1 MVASRWGKHQSNYWG
16 NQMSKT
22 REILEARAA
31 EDNIEF
37 FMTMFVD
44 MHGRQCAKLIP
55 VSAMD
60 VVCAGAGFAGFAV
73 GPMGQSP
80 AGPDMIADPDANSYF
95 KLPWREGVAVVMCD
109 IRVEGKPWPYT
120 PRIILG
126 NALKRLA
133 KERDMKMMVG
143 VEAEYHLLRRDESGK
158 LVVAD
163 SLDNLDVPCYDARGL
178 TRMYDYLTTMS
189 KYMNKLGYE
198 NYATDHED
206 ANGQFEQNFK
216 YADAMTTADRLIFFR
231 YMTNIVAHQFG
242 MQATFMP
249 KPFHDLTGNG
259 LHMNTSLWNTIG
271 TKNLFERASN
281 NKSTKDKYG
290 LGLTQLGYHFCGG
303 VLEHAQTMSAITNPI
318 VNSYKRMGVSAPN
331 SGATWAP
338 AYVAYGG
345 NNRTQM
351 VRISEGNRLEVRSVD
366 GAANPYLAFTAVLA
380 AGLDGVDRKT
390 DPGKPNIDNLYELH
404 PDVVAAKGIKPM
416 PPTLLHA
423 AQNLLGNPLMQKA
436 LGHTGK
442 EYYSDYMA
450 KVKMEEFTRWHS
462 KVGEVERDSYLSLF

>member
-1 MVASRWGKHQSNYWG
+1 
-16 NQMSKT
+16 MSKT

-44 MHGRQCAKLIP
+44 MHGRPCAKLVP

-60 VVCAGAGFAGFAV
+60 VVCEGAGFAGFAV

-95 KLPWREGVAVVMCD
+95 KLPWRDGVAVVMCD
-109 IRVEGKPWPYT
+109 IKVEGKPWPYT

-126 NALKRLA
+126 NALKKLEE
-133 KERDMKMMVG
+133 ERGMKLMVG
-143 VEAEYHLLRRDESGK
+143 VEAEYHLLKRDETGK

-163 SLDNLDVPCYDARGL
+163 SLDTLDYPCYDARGL
-178 TRMYDYLTTMS
+178 TRMFDYLSTIS
-189 KYMNKLGYE
+189 KYMNGLGYE
-198 NYATDHED
+198 NYANDHED
-206 ANGQFEQNFK
+206 SNGQFEQNFK
-216 YADAMTTADRLIFFR
+216 YAEAMTTADRLIFFR
-231 YMTNIVAHQFG
+231 YMVNTVAHSFG
-242 MQATFMP
+242 MLATFMP

-259 LHMNTSLWNTIG
+259 LHMNTSLWKG
-271 TKNLFERASN
+271 DENLFQLAGS
-281 NKSTKDKYG
+281 KSGKDDHG
-290 LGLTQLGYHFCGG
+290 LGLTSLGYNFCGG
-303 VLEHAQTMSAITNPI
+303 VLEHAKAMSAVTNPI

-351 VRISEGNRLEVRSVD
+351 VRISEGNRLEIRSVD
-366 GAANPYLAFTAVLA
+366 GAANPYLTFAAVLA
-380 AGLDGVDRKT
+380 AGLDGVDKKT
-390 DPGKPNIDNLYELH
+390 DPGSPNTDNLYELH
-404 PDVVAAKGIKPM
+404 PDAVAAKGIRSL

-423 AQNLLGNPLMQKA
+423 AENLMGNELMQKA

-442 EYYSDYMA
+442 EFYSDYMA
-450 KVKMEEFTRWHS
+450 KVKMEEFTKWHS
-462 KVGEVERDSYLSLF
+462 QVGDIERTNYLNLS

>member
-1 MVASRWGKHQSNYWG
+1 
-16 NQMSKT
+16 MSKT

-44 MHGRQCAKLIP
+44 MHGRPCAKLVP

-60 VVCAGAGFAGFAV
+60 VVCEGAGFAGFAV

-95 KLPWREGVAVVMCD
+95 KLPWRDGVAVVMCD
-109 IRVEGKPWPYT
+109 IKVEGKPWPYT

-126 NALKRLA
+126 NALKKLEE
-133 KERDMKMMVG
+133 ERGMKLMVG
-143 VEAEYHLLRRDESGK
+143 VEAEYHLLKRDETGK

-163 SLDNLDVPCYDARGL
+163 SLDTLDYPCYDARGL
-178 TRMYDYLTTMS
+178 TRMFDYLSTIS
-189 KYMNKLGYE
+189 KYMNGLGYE
-198 NYATDHED
+198 NYANDHED
-206 ANGQFEQNFK
+206 SNGQFEQNFK
-216 YADAMTTADRLIFFR
+216 YAEAMTTADRLIFFR
-231 YMTNIVAHQFG
+231 YMVNTVAHSFG
-242 MQATFMP
+242 MLATFMP

-259 LHMNTSLWNTIG
+259 LHMNTSLWKG
-271 TKNLFERASN
+271 DENLFQLAGS
-281 NKSTKDKYG
+281 KSGKDDHG
-290 LGLTQLGYHFCGG
+290 LGLTSLGYNFCGG
-303 VLEHAQTMSAITNPI
+303 VLEHARVMSAVTNPI

-338 AYVAYGG
+338 AYVAYGA

-351 VRISEGNRLEVRSVD
+351 VRISEGNRLEIRSVD
-366 GAANPYLAFTAVLA
+366 GAANPYLTFAAVLA
-380 AGLDGVDRKT
+380 AGLDGVDKKT
-390 DPGKPNIDNLYELH
+390 DPGSPNTDNLYELH
-404 PDVVAAKGIKPM
+404 PDAVAAKGIYPM

-423 AQNLLGNPLMQKA
+423 AENLMGNELMQKA

-442 EYYSDYMA
+442 EFYSDYMA
-450 KVKMEEFTRWHS
+450 KVKMEEFTKWHS
-462 KVGEVERDSYLSLF
+462 QVGDIERTNYLNLS

>member
-1 MVASRWGKHQSNYWG
+1 
-16 NQMSKT
+16 MSKT

-44 MHGRQCAKLIP
+44 MHGRPCAKLVP

-60 VVCAGAGFAGFAV
+60 VVCEGAGFAGFAV

-95 KLPWREGVAVVMCD
+95 KLPWRDGVAVVMCD
-109 IRVEGKPWPYT
+109 IKVEGKPWPYT

-126 NALKRLA
+126 NALKKLEE
-133 KERDMKMMVG
+133 ERGMKLMVG
-143 VEAEYHLLRRDESGK
+143 VEAEYHLLKRDETGK

-163 SLDNLDVPCYDARGL
+163 SLDTLDYPCYDARGL
-178 TRMYDYLTTMS
+178 TRMFDYLSTIS
-189 KYMNKLGYE
+189 KYMNGLGYE
-198 NYATDHED
+198 NYANDHED

-216 YADAMTTADRLIFFR
+216 YAEAMTTADRLIFFR
-231 YMTNIVAHQFG
+231 YMVNTVAHSFG
-242 MQATFMP
+242 MLATFMP

-259 LHMNTSLWNTIG
+259 LHMNTSLWKG
-271 TKNLFERASN
+271 DENLFQLAGS
-281 NKSTKDKYG
+281 KSGKDDHG
-290 LGLTQLGYHFCGG
+290 LGLTSLGYNFCGG
-303 VLEHAQTMSAITNPI
+303 VLEHAGVMSAVTNPI

-351 VRISEGNRLEVRSVD
+351 VRISEGNRLEIRSVD
-366 GAANPYLAFTAVLA
+366 GAANPYLTFAAVLA
-380 AGLDGVDRKT
+380 AGLDGVDKKT
-390 DPGKPNIDNLYELH
+390 DPGSPNTDNLYELH
-404 PDVVAAKGIKPM
+404 PDAVAAKGIRPM

-423 AQNLLGNPLMQKA
+423 AENLMGNELMQKA

-442 EYYSDYMA
+442 EFYSDYMA
-450 KVKMEEFTRWHS
+450 KVKMEEFTKWHS
-462 KVGEVERDSYLSLF
+462 QVGDIERTNYLNLS